1 MSDPCATVA
10 PMQSEQ
16 TRQSKRERRRLEREQ
31 RRRSLRASLPGDA
44 SAASKRGVFA
54 ALLDYAG
61 PLLDALPEDAS
72 LEQTSNVL
80 LLAMLVW
87 NVVVEQDGDAEA
99 ARKLIADMKAKVL
112 FPPPDALVKWLAHR
126 KISRFG
132 DDPRLIRSADIDR
145 EFDS

>member
-1 MSDPCATVA
+1 
-10 PMQSEQ
+10 MQSEQ

-31 RRRSLRASLPGDA
+31 RRRSLRASLPGEV
-44 SAASKRGVFA
+44 SAASKRGLFA

-61 PLLDALPEDAS
+61 PLQDALPEDAS

-87 NVVVEQDGDAEA
+87 NAVVEEHGDADEA

-112 FPPPDALVKWLAHR
+112 FPPLDALVKWLAHR

-132 DDPRLIRSADIDR
+132 GDPRLMRWADMDR
-145 EFDS
+145 EFDG

>member
-1 MSDPCATVA
+1 
-10 PMQSEQ
+10 
-16 TRQSKRERRRLEREQ
+16 
-31 RRRSLRASLPGDA
+31 LPGEV
-44 SAASKRGVFA
+44 SAASKRGAFA
-54 ALLDYAG
+54 ALLDYAR

-87 NVVVEQDGDAEA
+87 NAVVEEHGDADEA

-112 FPPPDALVKWLAHR
+112 FPLPDALVKWLAHR
-126 KISRFG
+126 RISHFG
-132 DDPRLIRSADIDR
+132 DDPRVIRSADIDR